1 MFGELMPIGPGAPV
15 ELYKK
20 ILLVGR
26 RPDCDITL
34 KSTTV
39 SGHHCRL
46 YVNQGYWFVKDLDSS
61 NGTRVNGHPVREHRL
76 DPGDVVWFA
85 NLRYEVAYSPKDLG
99 ATGPPPADEI
109 LDTPEDIFSS
119 SLYQRSG
126 GTGVWQR
133 SGGSGIGSRGEDS
146 GAKKQVD
153 DSGVSKKKKGKSGL
167 SGLFRRKSSS

>member
-1 MFGELMPIGPGAPV
+1 MFGELLPIGPGAPV
-15 ELYKK
+15 ELFKK

-34 KSTTV
+34 RSTTV

-46 YVNQGYWFVKDLDSS
+46 YVSQGYWFVKDLDSS
-61 NGTRVNGHPVREHRL
+61 NGTRVNGHPIKEHRL

-85 NLRYEVAYSPKDLG
+85 NMRYEVAYSPKDLG
-99 ATGPPPADEI
+99 ATGPPPSDEI

-119 SLYQRSG
+119 SLYQRSKSG

-133 SGGSGIGSRGEDS
+133 GGGSGVGSRGEGS
-146 GAKKQVD
+146 GVKKQAD
-153 DSGVSKKKKGKSGL
+153 GSGVGKKKGKSGL
-167 SGLFRRKSSS
+167 SGLFRRKSS